1 MAKKAK
7 TSARS
12 KGYRKTEQKKPFL
25 TKKEIIALVVIV
37 AVIALAILLFNLLY
51 DDGSLEMVDGVA
63 QTENLETSLITSESI
78 GDEVKH
84 FKVGEVGEI
93 AGYTRER
100 SENTVDAN
108 RASYI
113 YRPEDEDSPVD
124 YLRISAGGDT
134 PEQLATTALWNYSA
148 NPTYFGTAPN
158 GVQETEID
166 GRTVYYIIS
175 TNEYVPQTTEE
186 TADTD
191 AEATDAEDAAEAT
204 EETAAEESS
213 TEETATEETAAE
225 ATAQPDAEPATED
238 ASAAEAATDAEAET
252 DAEAAT
258 EAETAGPY
266 ACEQLLT
273 AYTASDMNDNYA
285 IAFGVVVSGETETAV
300 TAEELA
306 AYTESLYLSE
316 EELLD
321 HLTLALE
328 AVYPLTAEE

>member
-204 EETAAEESS
+204 EETAAE
-213 TEETATEETAAE
+213 

-266 ACEQLLT
+266 ACEQLLR

-285 IAFGVVVSGETETAV
+285 IAFRVVVSGETETAV

>member
-204 EETAAEESS
+204 EETAAE
-213 TEETATEETAAE
+213 

>member
-134 PEQLATTALWNYSA
+134 PEQLATTTLRNYSA

-204 EETAAEESS
+204 EETAAE
-213 TEETATEETAAE
+213 

-238 ASAAEAATDAEAET
+238 ASAVEAATDAEAET

-266 ACEQLLT
+266 ACEQRLT

>member
-37 AVIALAILLFNLLY
+37 AVIALAIILFNLLY

-191 AEATDAEDAAEAT
+191 AEAADAEDAAE
-204 EETAAEESS
+204 
-213 TEETATEETAAE
+213 ATEETAAE

-238 ASAAEAATDAEAET
+238 ASAVEAATDAEAET

>member
-51 DDGSLEMVDGVA
+51 DDGSLEMIDGVA

-134 PEQLATTALWNYSA
+134 PEQLATTALRNYSA

-204 EETAAEESS
+204 EETAAE
-213 TEETATEETAAE
+213 

-266 ACEQLLT
+266 ACEQLLR

-285 IAFGVVVSGETETAV
+285 IAFRVVVSGETETAV

>member
-1 MAKKAK
+1 
-7 TSARS
+7 
-12 KGYRKTEQKKPFL
+12 
-25 TKKEIIALVVIV
+25 
-37 AVIALAILLFNLLY
+37 
-51 DDGSLEMVDGVA
+51 MVDGVA

-191 AEATDAEDAAEAT
+191 AEAADAEDAAEAT
-204 EETAAEESS
+204 EETAA
-213 TEETATEETAAE
+213 EETAAE

-306 AYTESLYLSE
+306 AYTESIYLSE

>member
-191 AEATDAEDAAEAT
+191 AEAADAEDAAEAT
-204 EETAAEESS
+204 EETAA
-213 TEETATEETAAE
+213 EETAAE

-252 DAEAAT
+252 DAETAT

>member
-204 EETAAEESS
+204 EETAAE
-213 TEETATEETAAE
+213 

-238 ASAAEAATDAEAET
+238 ASAVEAATDAEAET

-266 ACEQLLT
+266 ACEQLLR

-285 IAFGVVVSGETETAV
+285 IAFRVVVSGETETAV

>member
-191 AEATDAEDAAEAT
+191 AEAADAEDAAEAT
-204 EETAAEESS
+204 EETAD
-213 TEETATEETAAE
+213 EETAAE

>member
-124 YLRISAGGDT
+124 YPVSYTHLRAH
-134 PEQLATTALWNYSA
+134 
-148 NPTYFGTAPN
+148 
-158 GVQETEID
+158 ET
-166 GRTVYYIIS
+166 
-175 TNEYVPQTTEE
+175 
-186 TADTD
+186 
-191 AEATDAEDAAEAT
+191 
-204 EETAAEESS
+204 
-213 TEETATEETAAE
+213 
-225 ATAQPDAEPATED
+225 
-238 ASAAEAATDAEAET
+238 
-252 DAEAAT
+252 
-258 EAETAGPY
+258 
-266 ACEQLLT
+266 
-273 AYTASDMNDNYA
+273 
-285 IAFGVVVSGETETAV
+285 
-300 TAEELA
+300 
-306 AYTESLYLSE
+306 
-316 EELLD
+316 
-321 HLTLALE
+321 
-328 AVYPLTAEE
+328 

>member
-191 AEATDAEDAAEAT
+191 AEAADAEDAAE
-204 EETAAEESS
+204 
-213 TEETATEETAAE
+213 ATEETAAE

>member
-204 EETAAEESS
+204 EETAAE
-213 TEETATEETAAE
+213 

-238 ASAAEAATDAEAET
+238 ASAVEAATDAEAET

>member
-51 DDGSLEMVDGVA
+51 DDGSLEMIDGVA

-204 EETAAEESS
+204 EETAAE
-213 TEETATEETAAE
+213 

-238 ASAAEAATDAEAET
+238 ASAVEAAMDAEAET

-273 AYTASDMNDNYA
+273 AYTTSDMNDNYA

-300 TAEELA
+300 TADELA

-328 AVYPLTAEE
+328 AVYPLTAED

>member
-1 MAKKAK
+1 MEKKAK

-51 DDGSLEMVDGVA
+51 DDGSLEMIDGVA

-204 EETAAEESS
+204 EETAAE
-213 TEETATEETAAE
+213 

-238 ASAAEAATDAEAET
+238 ASAVEAATDAEAET

-266 ACEQLLT
+266 ACEQLLR

-285 IAFGVVVSGETETAV
+285 IAFRVVVSGETETAV

>member
-134 PEQLATTALWNYSA
+134 PEQLATTTLRNYSA

-191 AEATDAEDAAEAT
+191 AEAADAEDAAEAT
-204 EETAAEESS
+204 EETAA
-213 TEETATEETAAE
+213 EETAAE

-266 ACEQLLT
+266 ACEQRLT

>member
-134 PEQLATTALWNYSA
+134 PEQLATTTLWNYSA

-204 EETAAEESS
+204 EETAAE
-213 TEETATEETAAE
+213 

-238 ASAAEAATDAEAET
+238 ASAVEAATDAEAET

>member
-204 EETAAEESS
+204 EETAAEE
-213 TEETATEETAAE
+213 TAAE

>member
-204 EETAAEESS
+204 EETAAE
-213 TEETATEETAAE
+213 

-238 ASAAEAATDAEAET
+238 ASAVEAATDAEAET

-321 HLTLALE
+321 HLALALE

>member
-191 AEATDAEDAAEAT
+191 AEAADAEDAAEAT
-204 EETAAEESS
+204 EETAA
-213 TEETATEETAAE
+213 EETAAE

-238 ASAAEAATDAEAET
+238 VSAAEAATDAEAET

>member
-191 AEATDAEDAAEAT
+191 AEATDTEDAAE
-204 EETAAEESS
+204 
-213 TEETATEETAAE
+213 ATEETAAE

-238 ASAAEAATDAEAET
+238 ASAVEAATDAEAET

>member
-191 AEATDAEDAAEAT
+191 AEAADAED
-204 EETAAEESS
+204 
-213 TEETATEETAAE
+213 AAE

>member
-191 AEATDAEDAAEAT
+191 AEAADAEDAAE
-204 EETAAEESS
+204 
-213 TEETATEETAAE
+213 ATEETAAE

-238 ASAAEAATDAEAET
+238 ASATEAATDAEAET

>member
-191 AEATDAEDAAEAT
+191 AEAAEAEDAAYAT
-204 EETAAEESS
+204 EETAA
-213 TEETATEETAAE
+213 EETAAE

>member
-51 DDGSLEMVDGVA
+51 DDGSLEMIDGVA

-191 AEATDAEDAAEAT
+191 AEAADAEDAAEAT
-204 EETAAEESS
+204 EETAA
-213 TEETATEETAAE
+213 EETAAE

>member
-78 GDEVKH
+78 GNEVKH

-166 GRTVYYIIS
+166 GRTIYYIIS

-191 AEATDAEDAAEAT
+191 AEATDAEDAAE
-204 EETAAEESS
+204 
-213 TEETATEETAAE
+213 ATEETAAE

>member
-51 DDGSLEMVDGVA
+51 DDGSLEMIDGVA

-204 EETAAEESS
+204 EETAAE
-213 TEETATEETAAE
+213 

-238 ASAAEAATDAEAET
+238 ASAVEAAMDAEAET

>member
-51 DDGSLEMVDGVA
+51 DDGSLEMIDGVA

-204 EETAAEESS
+204 EETAAE
-213 TEETATEETAAE
+213 

-238 ASAAEAATDAEAET
+238 ASAVEAATDAEAET

>member
-37 AVIALAILLFNLLY
+37 AVIALAIILFNLLY

-175 TNEYVPQTTEE
+175 TNEYVPQN
-186 TADTD
+186 
-191 AEATDAEDAAEAT
+191 AEDAAE
-204 EETAAEESS
+204 
-213 TEETATEETAAE
+213 ATEETAAE

-238 ASAAEAATDAEAET
+238 ASAVEAATDAEAET

>member
-191 AEATDAEDAAEAT
+191 AEAADAEDAAE
-204 EETAAEESS
+204 
-213 TEETATEETAAE
+213 ATEETAAE

-238 ASAAEAATDAEAET
+238 ASAVEAATDAEAET

>member
-191 AEATDAEDAAEAT
+191 AEATDAEDAAK
-204 EETAAEESS
+204 
-213 TEETATEETAAE
+213 ATEETAAE

-238 ASAAEAATDAEAET
+238 ASVAEAATDAEAET

>member
-134 PEQLATTALWNYSA
+134 PEQLATTALRNYSA

-204 EETAAEESS
+204 EETAAE
-213 TEETATEETAAE
+213 

-238 ASAAEAATDAEAET
+238 ASAVEAATDAEAET